1 MKNLLRTFH
10 GQYSESQLSDMPC
23 VTCRPVLQSGRMQRL
38 SLKQFRV
45 NAKLPIL
52 TVHNTI
58 GRTCYSMLHTKQL
71 NTALDRSRKRCD
83 ENAGRLRAF
92 LTIFNFTE
100 TLIPQFKRYKY
111 DNFVIQ

>member
-10 GQYSESQLSDMPC
+10 GQYNESQLSDVPC
-23 VTCRPVLQSGRMQRL
+23 NSVTCRPVVQSGRMQRL

-71 NTALDRSRKRCD
+71 NTALDRSRNR
-83 ENAGRLRAF
+83 
-92 LTIFNFTE
+92 
-100 TLIPQFKRYKY
+100 
-111 DNFVIQ
+111 